1 MYRDQAGK
9 QSGFPVPPKLN
20 VPQLLAGQK
29 PNHASYA
36 CSSASNRAAH
46 GLSFHTSS
54 SVLLE
59 NQESRGDGST
69 HGPPTLPAQ
78 GRELA
83 DVGPHQPPAVHR
95 EVPLVLLQASRKA
108 HYWAH
113 TEDFYTNNFTSLISA
128 LNTIIRPTTSW
139 PVGLKQWRLEL
150 RSLRLCISSQ
160 RADHSYAQ
168 TVIYPVVP
176 ELLCGCHMSLC
187 EVTCHIIVM
196 VTCHHITAQLSWT
209 HS

>member
-1 MYRDQAGK
+1 MYRGQAGK
-9 QSGFPVPPKLN
+9 QSGFPVPPKLS

-54 SVLLE
+54 TVLLE
-59 NQESRGDGST
+59 NQERRGDGST

-83 DVGPHQPPAVHR
+83 DVGPHQPPAVHH

-108 HYWAH
+108 HY
-113 TEDFYTNNFTSLISA
+113 
-128 LNTIIRPTTSW
+128 
-139 PVGLKQWRLEL
+139 
-150 RSLRLCISSQ
+150 
-160 RADHSYAQ
+160 
-168 TVIYPVVP
+168 
-176 ELLCGCHMSLC
+176 
-187 EVTCHIIVM
+187 
-196 VTCHHITAQLSWT
+196 
-209 HS
+209 